1 MMFDVYNLKL
11 LFPTFCFFFSTGC
24 AQYMKTGA
32 KSAPK
37 FRPRAHKM
45 NHLRVVVTHGG
56 IQRISLNSA
65 MLVTI
70 E

>member
-1 MMFDVYNLKL
+1 MKCRTHVYIFIYETRTKEMMFDVYNLKL

-37 FRPRAHKM
+37 FRPRAHII
-45 NHLRVVVTHGG
+45 LDYP
-56 IQRISLNSA
+56 
-65 MLVTI
+65 
-70 E
+70 